1 MMSTNTF
8 TPLHGCRRLAL
19 VLPLLLCA
27 CSALRPTATDPPAV
41 YALEAASTQLRTA
54 DLGGT
59 STLIVNRPG
68 AAAGYD
74 SSRIVYLRSPHELK
88 YFAHS
93 VWVEPP
99 AHMLTPLLVAA
110 VQRTGAFHAV
120 VQTSTAAAGE
130 FRLDTEVVRLQH
142 EFQSR
147 PSRVRFTL
155 RANLLEERTRR
166 VLASREFDE
175 VVVAS
180 SEDPYGGVV
189 AANQAVQSVLER
201 LSAFCAET
209 AASSRPG
216 E

>member
-1 MMSTNTF
+1 MMNMNLLTI
-8 TPLHGCRRLAL
+8 LRECRRPSLA
-19 VLPLLLCA
+19 LPLLLCA
-27 CSALRPTATDPPAV
+27 CSALRPTATNPPTV
-41 YALEAASTQLRTA
+41 YALEAASTQPSPVG
-54 DLGGT
+54 LGGI

-68 AAAGYD
+68 AAAGFD
-74 SSRIVYLRSPHELK
+74 SARIVYLRSPHELE

-99 AHMLTPLLVAA
+99 ARMLTPLLVAA
-110 VQRTGAFHAV
+110 VERTGAFHAV
-120 VQTSTAAAGE
+120 VRTSTAAAGD
-130 FRLDTEVVRLQH
+130 FRLNTEVLRLQH

-155 RANLLEERTRR
+155 RAHLLEERTRR
-166 VLASREFDE
+166 VLASREFDA
-175 VVVAS
+175 VVLAS

-201 LSAFCAET
+201 LSTFCAET
-209 AASSRPG
+209 VASGRPG